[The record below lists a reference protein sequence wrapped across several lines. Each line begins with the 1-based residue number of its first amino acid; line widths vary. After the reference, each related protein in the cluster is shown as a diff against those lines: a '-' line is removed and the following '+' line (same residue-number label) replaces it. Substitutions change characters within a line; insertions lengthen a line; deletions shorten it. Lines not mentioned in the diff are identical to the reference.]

1 MPSTIITNM
10 SIINMRWQPPRIWFE
25 DNEQTTLLGDILPKE
40 VFGSRLEQLNQLVRT
55 KCPSSHVES
64 YVFIFIITCI
74 VCSAGFSL
82 AARSTSIS
90 MWYPLVLLI
99 VPAALSFWTS
109 RRRATLVYRI
119 KKFEQ
124 ELKQALQ
131 EFNEKDQI
139 IWSFRRPSSD
149 DPLPSKLRTARLCLI
164 IELTQPDE
172 DLPSYQAAVTDVVSP
187 IYYTRGLPPPSY
199 SEANI
204 REVQQY
210 STSSR
215 SSSEILE
222 NSMGTSTIYPAT
234 CSSQTSLLLTVPEPA
249 MVRHDVA
256 RNTTG
261 IQQQQ
266 HHHHVSMT
274 SVNNTTS
281 TS

>member
-1 MPSTIITNM
+1 MPPTIITNM
-10 SIINMRWQPPRIWFE
+10 SIINMRWRPPRIWFE
-25 DNEQTTLLGDILPKE
+25 DNEQITSLGDILPKE
-40 VFGSRLEQLNQLVRT
+40 VFDSRLDQLNQLVRT
-55 KCPSSHVES
+55 KCPSSHAES

-109 RRRATLVYRI
+109 RRRTTLVYRI

-149 DPLPSKLRTARLCLI
+149 DPLPNNFQTARLCLV

-172 DLPSYQAAVTDVVSP
+172 DLPSYQAAVTNVVAP

-199 SEANI
+199 SEANMQ
-204 REVQQY
+204 EVQQY
-210 STSSR
+210 STPSR
-215 SSSEILE
+215 SSSEMLE
-222 NSMGTSTIYPAT
+222 NSMGTNIIYPPT

-261 IQQQQ
+261 IQQQ
-266 HHHHVSMT
+266 HHHHVTMT
-274 SVNNTTS
+274 AVNNTTS